1 MAKMVTIRGFE
12 KQTIRKHMEI
22 IAIEKID
29 AQFPGKPGRIRPRS
43 AAKKA
48 TLRKWEKERNGKKI
62 GTIWHLSNHSKEL
75 TGIYSCRLFLRL
87 ERKKLVRYPKLEEK
101 KALCRY
107 FYATFRFIRASSC
120 IG

>member
-22 IAIEKID
+22 IAIEKVD

-75 TGIYSCRLFLRL
+75 TGIYSCRLFLRP
-87 ERKKLVRYPKLEEK
+87 ERKKLSDIQNRKRKRPSVAAFVQPFVLFERHP
-101 KALCRY
+101 A
-107 FYATFRFIRASSC
+107 
-120 IG
+120 